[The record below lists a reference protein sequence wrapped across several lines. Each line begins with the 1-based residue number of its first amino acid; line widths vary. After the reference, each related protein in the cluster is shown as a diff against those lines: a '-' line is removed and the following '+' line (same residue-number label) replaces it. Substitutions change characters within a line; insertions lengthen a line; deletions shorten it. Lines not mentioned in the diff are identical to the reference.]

1 MLSALLLFL
10 FAFLMGGFTVIAVQ
24 VALVYYY
31 LSEMQERRLDH
42 LTRTAMSKADA
53 TPNDTGAE
61 AELTRKAG
69 LEVPPLPSR
78 NQSSS
83 SEFMVVHSVLLG
95 LDDGGIHESDE

>member
-10 FAFLMGGFTVIAVQ
+10 FAFLAGGFTVIAVQ

-42 LTRTAMSKADA
+42 LTRTAMSKTDA

-69 LEVPPLPSR
+69 LEVPPSLL

-83 SEFMVVHSVLLG
+83 HQDSWWCILFVG
-95 LDDGGIHESDE
+95 P